1 MKIDT
6 SNWHEFTVPEIFET
20 QKIGSKAQVPTGAN
34 VPTRY
39 LQDGDLPR
47 VTASNFN
54 NGIIGKYSSDDKNYK
69 IYENFISVSFLG
81 TVFYQPT
88 KVSLDMKV
96 HCLKPLHHELNKYT
110 ALYVVSVIR
119 DVISKFTYA
128 DQLSSTS
135 ITELAFKLP
144 AIQQAS
150 GEYEPNWEYMENYM
164 KNVESSCHIELEN
177 LLATPEE
184 KHLVDVNEWKDFH
197 LYDDYMFDI
206 HSGTKMDKSKMTEVN
221 PTINFVGRANQN
233 NGITM
238 IVDEIDGIKPFD
250 AGKMTL
256 SLGGE
261 YLGSC
266 FVQPKPF
273 YVSQNVVVLTPKVK
287 MSNYIKWY
295 IATAIFKE
303 SRLHYKAFSDEL
315 NRHIMTDFSF
325 KLPIT
330 STGEP
335 NWQYM
340 ENYMRN
346 IETTMQSKIE
356 CTIF

>member
-1 MKIDT
+1 
-6 SNWHEFTVPEIFET
+6 
-20 QKIGSKAQVPTGAN
+20 
-34 VPTRY
+34 
-39 LQDGDLPR
+39 
-47 VTASNFN
+47 
-54 NGIIGKYSSDDKNYK
+54 
-69 IYENFISVSFLG
+69 
-81 TVFYQPT
+81 
-88 KVSLDMKV
+88 MKV